1 MGLFS
6 IFSGSYKPK
15 DFVGKTLDQIF
26 KDMKLDKMDKSIKE
40 HEEYAA
46 LSPEIKGAID
56 LLLDLKAGKSIIYEK
71 CYKGQSV
78 GVAAP
83 APRPHSITRPASIT
97 RPPVVR
103 PASIRPPVVRP
114 ASIRPAAAAPAPAPA
129 VKEKEEDDEDEGQ
142 SGGGRKRRKGKKGK
156 KSRKGKKGKGKRKTV
171 RR

>member
-1 MGLFS
+1 MGFLS

-15 DFVGKTLDQIF
+15 DFVGKSLDQIF

-46 LSPEIKGAID
+46 LSSEIKGAID
-56 LLLDLKAGKSIIYEK
+56 LLLDLKAGKSIIYDK
-71 CYKGQSV
+71 CYKGKSV

-83 APRPHSITRPASIT
+83 APAPKPPSIT

-103 PASIRPPVVRP
+103 PASIK
-114 ASIRPAAAAPAPAPA
+114 PAAAP
-129 VKEKEEDDEDEGQ
+129 VKEESAADDSSEATGQ

-171 RR
+171 KH